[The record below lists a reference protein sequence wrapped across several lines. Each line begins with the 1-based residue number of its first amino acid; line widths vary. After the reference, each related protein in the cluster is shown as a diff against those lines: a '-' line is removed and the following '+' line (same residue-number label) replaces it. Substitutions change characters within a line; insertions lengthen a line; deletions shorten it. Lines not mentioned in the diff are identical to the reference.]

1 MEFEVSYS
9 VPHIIAAVGLMSLDS
24 VPIITYWSKPKDLG
38 PGRYCVEFDCRLP
51 LAACDIQFIVGL
63 SSYERPFYYVQ
74 GVGHVSISPVAVK
87 EQPLRSSGTGL
98 LFSLQQ
104 SEILSM
110 GLDNDRTTNG
120 AADISRLATRE
131 NSL

>member
-1 MEFEVSYS
+1 
-9 VPHIIAAVGLMSLDS
+9 
-24 VPIITYWSKPKDLG
+24 
-38 PGRYCVEFDCRLP
+38 VEFSCGLP

-98 LFSLQQ
+98 LCSFQQ

-110 GLDNDRTTNG
+110 GFEDDRTTNG
-120 AADISRLATRE
+120 IADIPRLATRE